1 MRVALCGFRIGNLIE
16 KRKAILGQ
24 CFTGEQ
30 RLLDRVSC
38 PCATFDRGGV

>member
-30 RLLDRVSC
+30 MSKDY
-38 PCATFDRGGV
+38 